1 MSLTAEQFASLQ
13 LIRTPHIGPRTFKAL
28 LGRFGSAAFAVKN
41 FSDAGDLLR
50 RKVSLV
56 SEREVASEI
65 KKTEENGAQFIFW
78 DDPLYPLTYKDQDDF
93 SPVLVVKGR
102 LDLFKKPG
110 ISIVGARNA
119 SFHGC
124 KIAERLAT
132 DLGKGGYAVISGL
145 ARGIDV
151 AAHKGSLSTG
161 TIAVLGTGMGHV
173 YPEAHKDIFYKISED
188 GLIVTQFSYDTGPQ
202 TQNFPQRNY
211 LIAGLAKAVL
221 VVEAAF
227 QSGSLLTAEYA
238 LELGRDIFAV
248 PGSPLDPRSR
258 GTNKLIKD
266 GATLTETAQDVFD
279 FLGLFKPFS
288 VIENTPCS
296 LEAPSAV
303 DFSNKESALIKLL
316 STNPTSIDRL
326 AEKLDISMPN
336 LLSILTKLEIDE
348 KVMCSNGCV
357 VALSL

>member
-1 MSLTAEQFASLQ
+1 M
-13 LIRTPHIGPRTFKAL
+13 
-28 LGRFGSAAFAVKN
+28 
-41 FSDAGDLLR
+41 
-50 RKVSLV
+50 
-56 SEREVASEI
+56 
-65 KKTEENGAQFIFW
+65 
-78 DDPLYPLTYKDQDDF
+78 
-93 SPVLVVKGR
+93 
-102 LDLFKKPG
+102 
-110 ISIVGARNA
+110 
-119 SFHGC
+119 
-124 KIAERLAT
+124 
-132 DLGKGGYAVISGL
+132 
-145 ARGIDV
+145 
-151 AAHKGSLSTG
+151 
-161 TIAVLGTGMGHV
+161 
-173 YPEAHKDIFYKISED
+173 
-188 GLIVTQFSYDTGPQ
+188 
-202 TQNFPQRNY
+202 
-211 LIAGLAKAVL
+211 L